1 MKLVDKF
8 FKAYGSTLTFRLVKG
23 FRLQRNF
30 LDLTNFFF
38 FFKICTVSE
47 VLLTNKD
54 SIVLTQV
61 EN

>member
-38 FFKICTVSE
+38 FFQNMYCFRSA
-47 VLLTNKD
+47 
-54 SIVLTQV
+54 SYQ
-61 EN
+61 

>member
-38 FFKICTVSE
+38 FFSKHVLFQKCFLPITTV
-47 VLLTNKD
+47 LFLHK
-54 SIVLTQV
+54 
-61 EN
+61 